1 MKFFL
6 TKKLIEIF
14 SDEALLSNEE
24 IFILTSSARGW
35 TREAQATE
43 LHLSVSSIDKMIKNL
58 KSKYDFVASYDDRLP
73 ARAELVK
80 PATIK

>member
-35 TREAQATE
+35 TREAQANE
-43 LHLSVSSIDKMIKNL
+43 LHLSISNIDKMIKQL
-58 KSKYDFVASYDDRLP
+58 KAKYDFVASYDDRLP
-73 ARAELVK
+73 ARAELNK
-80 PATIK
+80 LATMK